1 MGREIIN
8 SLGDSVPF
16 TPWGRFRSGLRIG
29 NLGVFLPA
37 ATNACTGCGTLGAF
51 RLEALMST
59 KRLMDAGITQ
69 DEALEYS
76 PLCRACCDKVL
87 RGLNAPP
94 PKEQS
99 RLLQLLGIL
108 RAVM

>member
-1 MGREIIN
+1 M
-8 SLGDSVPF
+8 
-16 TPWGRFRSGLRIG
+16 
-29 NLGVFLPA
+29 
-37 ATNACTGCGTLGAF
+37 GAF
-51 RLEALMST
+51 RFEALMST
-59 KRLMDAGITQ
+59 KRLMDAGMSQ

-87 RGLNAPP
+87 RGLNAPL

-99 RLLQLLGIL
+99 RLVQLLGML